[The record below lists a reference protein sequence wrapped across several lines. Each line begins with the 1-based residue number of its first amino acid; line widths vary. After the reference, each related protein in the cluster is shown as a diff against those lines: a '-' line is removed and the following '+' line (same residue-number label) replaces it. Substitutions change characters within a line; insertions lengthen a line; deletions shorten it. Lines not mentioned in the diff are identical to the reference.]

1 MVTISFDVFLEYLT
15 GTNSLGYPL
24 TGEGHVTFG
33 PRIVSFFKDEPIV
46 GGYINGFFLILIG
59 FLANK
64 YYFKKNSIIFII
76 SIIFLLA
83 IFLTGERSNTIKAF
97 LGILILIFLFKNINL
112 KFKIA
117 F

>member
-1 MVTISFDVFLEYLT
+1 M
-15 GTNSLGYPL
+15 
-24 TGEGHVTFG
+24 
-33 PRIVSFFKDEPIV
+33 SFFKDEPIV

-64 YYFKKNSIIFII
+64 YYFKKNSIIFFI

-97 LGILILIFLFKNINL
+97 LGILILVFLFKNINL

-117 F
+117 FLIISLSFYLNFII